1 MRHRDRILII
11 DDEEVVLDS
20 CTQILRGS
28 AYETTTASNGEIG
41 LRSVSE
47 FQPDLVFVDLKMP
60 GLGGQDV
67 IKAIRETDSTIV
79 IIVITGFATVSSAIE
94 AMKSGAYDFLPKPFT
109 PEEFR
114 MITQRGLENRH
125 LVLETI
131 ALRKERETLRENF
144 AAIVSHELKAPLGAV
159 QQNLFVLA
167 DELSGTL
174 SAGQKGRLDKIQNR
188 IGDLTQIILTWL
200 RVLSVDVAKI
210 QETFRRVPI
219 QDVISKAMD
228 TVKPHA
234 DRKDVEIVAPTHEV
248 SATVSG
254 DEGTLV
260 ETLTNIIGNAVKY
273 SRPSSKVVLDAAI
286 SGAEVLISVTD
297 TGVGI
302 SKADLPHIFGDFYSG
317 KVDQT
322 IEKGSGIGLAIARRI
337 VEAHHGWIAVESE
350 PGKGSTFVIH
360 LPVTGELEPV

>member
-1 MRHRDRILII
+1 
-11 DDEEVVLDS
+11 
-20 CTQILRGS
+20 
-28 AYETTTASNGEIG
+28 
-41 LRSVSE
+41 
-47 FQPDLVFVDLKMP
+47 
-60 GLGGQDV
+60 
-67 IKAIRETDSTIV
+67 
-79 IIVITGFATVSSAIE
+79 
-94 AMKSGAYDFLPKPFT
+94 
-109 PEEFR
+109 
-114 MITQRGLENRH
+114 MIAHRGLENRH

-174 SAGQKGRLDKIQNR
+174 SAEQKNRLDKIQNR

-210 QETFRRVPI
+210 QNTFRRI
-219 QDVISKAMD
+219 RIHDVISKAID
-228 TVKPHA
+228 NVKPHA
-234 DRKDVEIVAPTHEV
+234 DRMDVEIVAPADEV

-260 ETLTNIIGNAVKY
+260 ETLTNILGNAVKY
-273 SRPSSKVVLDAAI
+273 SRPSSKVVV
-286 SGAEVLISVTD
+286 GAETSVAEILISIADKGT
-297 TGVGI
+297 GI
-302 SKADLPHIFGDFYSG
+302 SKEDLPHIFGDFYTG
-317 KVDQT
+317 KVDQS

-337 VEAHHGWIAVESE
+337 VEAHHGSIAVESE

-360 LPVTGELEPV
+360 LPVAEKLEPV